1 MITAFTNSFATDAVV
16 ATHHHWDD
24 GGWFPWFPLVPL
36 FFGQE
41 VTATVMLAH
50 VGTSSMRFEFEVWG
64 EAFDGRPRRRA
75 ARGSYVTVHMSGE
88 HGLDTTSPWP
98 AAWAAALAR

>member
-36 FFGQE
+36 FFIGLW
-41 VTATVMLAH
+41 VLL
-50 VGTSSMRFEFEVWG
+50 F
-64 EAFDGRPRRRA
+64 AFVFRRRWRPA
-75 ARGSYVTVHMSGE
+75 PAQSGESVLAERYARGEIDEAEYRRRREVLRRKE
-88 HGLDTTSPWP
+88 
-98 AAWAAALAR
+98 